1 MDTDR
6 DQTRTKE
13 QTTNNRALPLAV
25 PQFRALNGL
34 LGTLRDSHVTCEHCR
49 TARANT
55 LRRRNGKSSLIC
67 RGCASGTPGAARAAA
82 PRPYEPLFFHRA
94 ATSPRATQP
103 AQPIVGTITRPKPFR
118 SGRR

>member
-1 MDTDR
+1 MIE
-6 DQTRTKE
+6 K
-13 QTTNNRALPLAV
+13 TTQDRALPLAV
-25 PQFRALNGL
+25 PQFRAINGL
-34 LGTLRDSHVTCEHCR
+34 LDALRARHRDCERCG

-55 LRRRNGKSSLIC
+55 IERRNGKSSLIC

-103 AQPIVGTITRPKPFR
+103 AQPIVGTITRPKLFGSR
-118 SGRR
+118 QR